1 MSLPTTQKV
10 VYIDGNSDGYDTIKA
25 VSDYPVPQIES
36 PTDVI
41 IKNLYAGVN
50 YIESYFRK
58 GIYPVASFP
67 YVMGREALGEVVA
80 IGKDVTKYKVGDYV
94 AYVNP
99 TTFAQYTKVPEDKVQ
114 IYKLKDG
121 SHLKEY
127 GAAIMQSLTAL
138 TFITEAYNV
147 KKDDIILVW
156 AAAGGVGKILVQLIK
171 LRGAKVIALASSEEK
186 QKEVLALGADY
197 VINSRD
203 SDITEQVLKIT
214 NGEGVHA
221 SFDSVGKASFDTSL
235 KSLRRKGTFVSFGN
249 SSGPVE
255 PFAVTLLSPK
265 NIKFVRPQVFA
276 YITTPEEWDFYA
288 GQVAELLDSKKLV
301 IDVYK
306 VYPLEKYAE
315 AAADLE
321 SRKTSGKLLLEIPQ

>member
-1 MSLPTTQKV
+1 MTLPKTQQV
-10 VYIDGNSDGYDTIKA
+10 VYLDGTSEGYDTIKP
-25 VSDYPVPQIES
+25 VFDFPVPTIDG
-36 PTDVI
+36 PTEMI
-41 IKNLYAGVN
+41 IKNRYAGVN

-58 GIYPVASFP
+58 GIYPIEKFP

-80 IGKDVTKYKVGDYV
+80 VGKDVTKYKVGDFV

-99 TTFAQYTKVPEDKVQ
+99 NTFAQFNKITEDKVQ
-114 IYKLKDG
+114 VYKLKDG

-147 KKDDIILVW
+147 KKDDIVLVW

-171 LRGAKVIALASSEEK
+171 SRGAKVIALASSKEK

-197 VINSRD
+197 VINSKD

-221 SFDSVGKASFDTSL
+221 SFDSVGKTSFETSL

-255 PFAVTLLSPK
+255 PFPVTILSPK

-276 YITTPEEWDFYA
+276 YISTDEEWNFYA
-288 GQVAELLDSKKLV
+288 SQVAELLDNKKLV
-301 IDVYK
+301 IDIYK

-321 SRKTSGKLLLEIPQ
+321 SRKTSGKLLLDIPQ